1 MNKRILFLASALLMT
16 IVSIASP
23 SGKYTL
29 AVISSDGR
37 LSRYN
42 LSMQPRLLW
51 ENDSLFLTTTDGVL
65 GMKYADFHSLSVES
79 GGGISGDVN
88 GDGSTD
94 TQDVLCI
101 YNYMQTGRG
110 AYPLSALDLN
120 GDELV
125 DTQDVLRVYEVMQ
138 QAGVRQREAS
148 AVKASGKD
156 KMVVITEWGDVL
168 ASDVSESPTLMRDN
182 ATDSLILKTHDRT
195 IKFAPSGIKQI
206 YFEDKAIVDDDPY
219 IAPKATDYMN
229 PNLITHD
236 SLDYE
241 VVELDTLLR
250 RATLRFDGEVPEMY
264 VGQIYVAAND
274 TIGVGMYVLTS
285 DRKSSREVVIRYR
298 PAMLTEMLYNCVI
311 TLSSTPDKPYFTPDS
326 VKLDDSG
333 VKARRQRF
341 KVELNDRVD
350 LDGDNDEISE
360 IKVAKALYNIFKN
373 SDITFD
379 PSVDLSFKTDIQIA
393 IGEPVSD
400 GSQFRQ
406 MRSKIDLF
414 QIVLSGNVTFRERFG
429 FNLSA
434 NLLAVF
440 PLPYEQQLKPAPP
453 STPVVPVVN
462 GVPVFFKVVPEL
474 WSYLDATLRGQ
485 LTYAQT
491 MRQSLSASIGVRYE
505 GKTDKLTPIF
515 KITPELQVNKPEI
528 ATAAAEVS
536 LTPSFFPRINFRFY
550 YLIDFYVDLMM
561 LPTIKGS
568 AYKSYGNKPFYQHKG
583 EIEFKLR
590 GGVKLKTYFRDSNDV
605 LMYDEKMNKG
615 LNVTVSMGKA
625 ELWKNP
631 KNMVD
636 IDSLKVLY
644 AGFKNNLN
652 IKMQVKGGISDGVST
667 MDNAPRDYPVDKGT
681 EISTASQCYSSFS
694 EELAKD
700 VQLDENDL
708 NIGQTI
714 DMGGLMAKMR
724 LPREIRS
731 RLPKFLRGK
740 DEDQYNLVAQLPE
753 PKKAPLYIKKR
764 EPSVSVETNIGG
776 LAEGLFKAGEAKGT
790 QCDENSVA
798 DVEMEWPTPIGYKNV
813 IRTSIIDSLANPIMS
828 IDREMPWE
836 VKNFDATWTT
846 SGGGHGTI
854 QYREGG
860 AHVHETV
867 TSDGSTVTF
876 DYNRSRGTTTVS
888 AQGFTTTMPQRML
901 PGTSCMGSPD
911 VIIKTSAKNF
921 AFKGFVSAWDMMY
934 WQAEHV
940 KPNPYAGFASFGS
953 AEYLGY
959 PCKLIVAEGNT
970 LMYWQNLNLRVIGES
985 EFKVTSLTILDEI
998 DNPVMIVNHQ
1008 MTE

>member
-79 GGGISGDVN
+79 EGVISGDVN

-101 YNYMQTGRG
+101 YDFMQGSSSYSN
-110 AYPLSALDLN
+110 AALDIN
-120 GDELV
+120 ADGMV
-125 DTQDVLRVYEVMQ
+125 DTQDVLKVYEIMRE
-138 QAGVRQREAS
+138 QAAKRRNAP
-148 AVKASGKD
+148 AVAASGVD
-156 KMVVITEWGDVL
+156 QMVLVSSVGDFL
-168 ASDVSESPTLMRDN
+168 AYNISDMPTLVRDN
-182 ATDSLILKTHDRT
+182 TTDSLTLSIGSKTAVY
-195 IKFAPSGIKQI
+195 APMGIKQI
-206 YFEDKAIVDDDPY
+206 YFEDKAIVDNDPY
-219 IAPKATDYMN
+219 IAPKATSYVN

-241 VVELDTLLR
+241 VTELDTLLG
-250 RATLRFDGEVPEMY
+250 RATLRFAGEIPDMY
-264 VGQIYVAAND
+264 VGQIYIAVND
-274 TIGVGMYVLTS
+274 TVGIGMYLLTA
-285 DRKSSREVVIRYR
+285 DRLTDHDVVIRYA
-298 PAMLTEMLYNCVI
+298 PAMLTEMLYNCTI
-311 TLSSTPDKPYFTPDS
+311 TMSSTPDDPYFTADS
-326 VKLDDSG
+326 LRLDESEA
-333 VKARRQRF
+333 KARKRMF
-341 KVELNDRVD
+341 KVAINDRLD
-350 LDGDNDEISE
+350 IDGDYDPISE
-360 IKVAKALYNIFKN
+360 IKVAKVLYNVFNN
-373 SDITFD
+373 SNLTLD
-379 PSVDLSFKTDIQIA
+379 PSMEMSFNTDFQMSF
-393 IGEPVSD
+393 GEPISE
-400 GSQFRQ
+400 GSRARR
-406 MRSKIDLF
+406 MRSKIELF
-414 QIVLSGNVTFRERFG
+414 QIVLSGDVTFRERFG

-434 NLLAVF
+434 NVLGLF
-440 PLPYEQQLKPAPP
+440 PLPFEKQLKPAPP
-453 STPVVPVVN
+453 STPVIPVIH
-462 GVPVFFKVVPEL
+462 GVPVFFKVAPEL
-474 WSYLDATLRGQ
+474 WLYLDAMLRGQ

-491 MRQSLSASIGVRYE
+491 MRQSISARIGLRYE
-505 GKTDKLTPIF
+505 GKSDKLTPIF
-515 KITPELQVNKPEI
+515 KVTPVLQVDKPEI
-528 ATAAAEVS
+528 ATAAVEVS
-536 LTPSFFPRINFRFY
+536 LTATLFPRINFRFY
-550 YLIDFYVDLMM
+550 YVVDFYIDLLV
-561 LPTIKGS
+561 LPTISGS
-568 AYKSYGNKPFYQHKG
+568 KYYQYGGKPYYQHKG
-583 EIEFKLR
+583 NLEIKLR
-590 GGVKLKTYFRDSNDV
+590 AGVKVKDYFRTSDDV
-605 LMYDEKMNKG
+605 LQYNANVNKG
-615 LNVTVSMGKA
+615 LNITRSLYKKQ
-625 ELWKNP
+625 LWKNP
-631 KNMVD
+631 DKIVD
-636 IDSLKVLY
+636 LDSLQTLY

-911 VIIKTSAKNF
+911 VIINTSAKNF

-970 LMYWQNLNLRVIGES
+970 LMYWQNLNLRAIGEA

-998 DNPVMIVNHQ
+998 DNPVMIVEHK